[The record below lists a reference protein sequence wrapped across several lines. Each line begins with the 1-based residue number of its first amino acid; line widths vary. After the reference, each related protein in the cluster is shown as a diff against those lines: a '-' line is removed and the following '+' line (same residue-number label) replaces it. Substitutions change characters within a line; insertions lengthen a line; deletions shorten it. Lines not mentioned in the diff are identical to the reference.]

1 MRGADSDSERI
12 AAGALDKFLNVLGTG
27 VGRILCRDLDLVLNA
42 GESAKLCFDDN
53 AVIVSVL
60 NDLAGERN
68 VILKGL
74 GGCVDHDGGEAAV
87 YAGFAKLI
95 AVTVVKMECY
105 GKSSLLD
112 RSLNKLHQIGV
123 VCVRARTFGH
133 LEDDRSFVLCGG
145 LCDALHDLH
154 VIDIECTYGVTAC
167 VGLAEHF
174 LGCYQWHNQNPP
186 VRKMVILHNF
196 FQNHIYYKPKTCYNQ

>member
-1 MRGADSDSERI
+1 MQNYREAGQTALDILEDVKAKLGLRSGLELICAVRGADSDSERI
-12 AAGALDKFLNVLGTG
+12 AACALDKFLNVLGTG
-27 VGRILCRDLDLVLNA
+27 VGRILGGDIYLVLNA
-42 GESAKLCFDDN
+42 GECAKLCLDDN
-53 AVIVSVL
+53 SVIVSVL
-60 NDLAGERN
+60 NDLTGERN

-123 VCVRARTFGH
+123 VCVRARALGH

-145 LCDALHDLH
+145 LCDAP
-154 VIDIECTYGVTAC
+154 ARSP
-167 VGLAEHF
+167 
-174 LGCYQWHNQNPP
+174 CY
-186 VRKMVILHNF
+186 
-196 FQNHIYYKPKTCYNQ
+196 